1 MACSEIMIIKKYE
14 KELEKHFTVVHYD
27 QRGAGKSFSFKE
39 DYKDLNYKQHVADL
53 IALTEYLREYL
64 GKDKIYLMGHSYG
77 TYLGTLASSE
87 KPEYYKAYIGV
98 GQMSDM
104 KEAEYYSLLWCID
117 AAKEAGNEKD
127 VKYLESLKEKVHSGE
142 TICPRK
148 YVRKYKFAEHEKS
161 NAMSE
166 LVKGILFG
174 PEYNISEGLKMIYSA
189 TKYAMPLAM
198 QSVAN
203 PLPELVP
210 EVKVPTYFLLGKYDG
225 MTNIKAA
232 REYFDNLKGDVKK
245 EFIVFENSAHSP
257 QMEENEAYVKWMCN
271 DLLKEN
277 EL

>member
-1 MACSEIMIIKKYE
+1 
-14 KELEKHFTVVHYD
+14 
-27 QRGAGKSFSFKE
+27 
-39 DYKDLNYKQHVADL
+39 
-53 IALTEYLREYL
+53 
-64 GKDKIYLMGHSYG
+64 MGHSYG

-104 KEAEYYSLLWCID
+104 KEAEYYSLLNCID
-117 AAKEAGNEKD
+117 AAKEAGNKRD
-127 VKYLESLKEKVHSGE
+127 VKHLESLKEKVHSGK

-161 NAMSE
+161 HGMSE

-174 PEYNISEGLKMIYSA
+174 PEYNLSEGFKMFYSA
-189 TKYAMPLAM
+189 LKYALPLAM

-203 PLPELVP
+203 PLPDLVP

-232 REYFDNLKGDVKK
+232 KEYFDKLKGDVRK

-257 QMEENEAYVKWMCN
+257 QIEENEAYVKWMCN